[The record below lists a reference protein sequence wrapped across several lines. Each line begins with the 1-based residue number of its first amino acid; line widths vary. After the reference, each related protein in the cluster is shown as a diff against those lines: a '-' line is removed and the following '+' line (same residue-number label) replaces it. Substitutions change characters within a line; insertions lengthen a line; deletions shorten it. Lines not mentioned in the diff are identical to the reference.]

1 MPTYRIFRMKEQ
13 SRLSFRA
20 APHTSGETAV
30 KLKDYLESGSVEADS
45 TYEAWESLRSTSEPL
60 EVGDILESELG
71 GIKICKY
78 IGFEDAKWVVPE
90 IKPALEGLA
99 AMPADPA
106 NVAAPTPDATAGKL

>member
-1 MPTYRIFRMKEQ
+1 MKEQ

-30 KLKDYLESGSVEADS
+30 KLKDYLESGSIDADS
-45 TYEAWESLRSTSEPL
+45 TYEAWESLRSTEHPL

-90 IKPALEGLA
+90 MKPGLEGLGALPAEPVA
-99 AMPADPA
+99 AG
-106 NVAAPTPDATAGKL
+106 APTPDVAAGKL

>member
-1 MPTYRIFRMKEQ
+1 MKEQ

-30 KLKDYLESGSVEADS
+30 KLKDYVESGSVDADS
-45 TYEAWESLRSTSEPL
+45 TYEAWESLRSTNQPL

-78 IGFEDAKWVVPE
+78 IGFEDAKWVLPE
-90 IKPALEGLA
+90 VKPSLEGLTS
-99 AMPADPA
+99 MSADP
-106 NVAAPTPDATAGKL
+106 VTAASPTPDTAAGKL

>member
-1 MPTYRIFRMKEQ
+1 MKEQ

-30 KLKDYLESGSVEADS
+30 KLKDYVESGSVEADS

-78 IGFEDAKWVVPE
+78 IGFEDAKWVIPE
-90 IKPALEGLA
+90 GKPILEGLTAVPTEPVA
-99 AMPADPA
+99 A
-106 NVAAPTPDATAGKL
+106 VAPTPDATAGKL

>member
-30 KLKDYLESGSVEADS
+30 KLKDYVEAGPVEAVNA
-45 TYEAWESLRSTSEPL
+45 YEAWELLRATDRPL

-71 GIKICKY
+71 GIQICKY
-78 IGFEDAKWVVPE
+78 IGFDDAKWIVPE
-90 IKPALEGLA
+90 VKSTMEGV
-99 AMPADPA
+99 PITGG
-106 NVAAPTPDATAGKL
+106 VPTPDFAAGKL

>member
-1 MPTYRIFRMKEQ
+1 MKEQ

-30 KLKDYLESGSVEADS
+30 KLKDYVESGSVDADS
-45 TYEAWESLRSTSEPL
+45 TYEAWESLRSTQQPL

-90 IKPALEGLA
+90 VKPTLEGLTA
-99 AMPADPA
+99 IPADSV
-106 NVAAPTPDATAGKL
+106 NVPSPTPDAAAGKL

>member
-13 SRLSFRA
+13 PRLSFRA

-30 KLKDYLESGSVEADS
+30 KLKDYVESESIEAVS
-45 TYEAWESLRSTSEPL
+45 AYEAWERLRNSGTPL

-78 IGFEDAKWVVPE
+78 IGFEDAKWILPEVKPPVEPIPAAVPTSDS
-90 IKPALEGLA
+90 A
-99 AMPADPA
+99 AG
-106 NVAAPTPDATAGKL
+106 TL